1 MTDATTT
8 GLPALREMRT
18 DRRRRRVAEIEWFD
32 ALYRVYLA
40 ALIGGFVAIFLSE
53 QVKDAPFTA
62 SQIDAVMHDGP
73 RVAGLIV
80 AVTIFLG
87 LRSGANGGPLSIED
101 AEVRHVLL
109 APVDRGAVLRRPAA
123 QRIRTLAFV
132 GAIAGGA
139 AGLLVGKRM
148 PADWE
153 TSRAGFVIVA
163 AVAGAITGA
172 AFVIAALLAHG
183 LRVHRAVLTLVG
195 GGLVC
200 WQAESVFA
208 PSHPAGPFTAVGL
221 LGLDRL
227 GAAAASALALSLAL
241 AAVAL
246 LVAGRLRI
254 EALARRSALVSQ
266 LKFAVTMQDI
276 RTVVLLR
283 RQLGQE
289 HMRARAWFPLPRVLR
304 RDPVTAR
311 CMRSLARFP
320 LRRILRMAFLAAVAA
335 AGMVAV
341 WRGTTPGFVVSGLA
355 AFLLGL
361 DVIEPLSQEV
371 DRPDRT
377 DALPTERGLLLAR
390 HLLVPALAT
399 LPFVVI
405 GGAVAF
411 ALEPHG
417 MTVVSAVLIGIPAA
431 LAGVCGAVINA
442 VRGAPDPLGDANA
455 GLYMPPEMSGMGTVI
470 RTAWPPF
477 VSVLGSSPMAV
488 LVRAHDNGENLP
500 AVMLR
505 TALGVGVLCFLV
517 AGWVRQR
524 DAIRQWFRNAQKMPS
539 SGGNT

>member
-1 MTDATTT
+1 
-8 GLPALREMRT
+8 
-18 DRRRRRVAEIEWFD
+18 
-32 ALYRVYLA
+32 
-40 ALIGGFVAIFLSE
+40 
-53 QVKDAPFTA
+53 
-62 SQIDAVMHDGP
+62 
-73 RVAGLIV
+73 
-80 AVTIFLG
+80 
-87 LRSGANGGPLSIED
+87 
-101 AEVRHVLL
+101 
-109 APVDRGAVLRRPAA
+109 
-123 QRIRTLAFV
+123 
-132 GAIAGGA
+132 
-139 AGLLVGKRM
+139 
-148 PADWE
+148 
-153 TSRAGFVIVA
+153 
-163 AVAGAITGA
+163 
-172 AFVIAALLAHG
+172 
-183 LRVHRAVLTLVG
+183 
-195 GGLVC
+195 
-200 WQAESVFA
+200 
-208 PSHPAGPFTAVGL
+208 
-221 LGLDRL
+221 
-227 GAAAASALALSLAL
+227 
-241 AAVAL
+241 
-246 LVAGRLRI
+246 
-254 EALARRSALVSQ
+254 
-266 LKFAVTMQDI
+266 
-276 RTVVLLR
+276 
-283 RQLGQE
+283 
-289 HMRARAWFPLPRVLR
+289 
-304 RDPVTAR
+304 
-311 CMRSLARFP
+311 
-320 LRRILRMAFLAAVAA
+320 MAFLAAVAA

-417 MTVVSAVLIGIPAA
+417 MTVVAAVLVGIPAA

>member
-53 QVKDAPFTA
+53 QVNDAPFTA
-62 SQIDAVMHDGP
+62 TQIEAVMHDGP

-101 AEVRHVLL
+101 AEVSHVLL

-123 QRIRTLAFV
+123 QRLRTLAFA
-132 GAIAGGA
+132 GAITGGA
-139 AGLLVGKRM
+139 TGLLIGKRM
-148 PADWE
+148 PAGWE
-153 TSRAGFVIVA
+153 TSRAGFVMLA
-163 AVAGAITGA
+163 ALGGAVTGA
-172 AFVIAALLAHG
+172 SFVAVALLAHG
-183 LRVHRAVLTLVG
+183 LRIHRAVLTLVG
-195 GGLVC
+195 GGLVA
-200 WQAESVFA
+200 WQAATVFA

-227 GAAAASALALSLAL
+227 GAAAAG
-241 AAVAL
+241 AVAFSAV
-246 LVAGRLRI
+246 LVAGAVTMSGRLRI

-289 HMRARAWFPLPRVLR
+289 HMRADAWFRLPRVLR
-304 RDPVTAR
+304 RNAVTAR

-320 LRRILRMAFLAAVAA
+320 LRRLLRMAMLAIVAA
-335 AGMVAV
+335 AGMVAA

-361 DVIEPLSQEV
+361 DVIEPLSQEI

-390 HLLVPALAT
+390 HLTVPAFAT

-405 GGAVAF
+405 GGVVAYS
-411 ALEPHG
+411 LEPHG
-417 MTVVSAVLIGIPAA
+417 MTLVAAVLVGVPAA

-455 GLYMPPEMSGMGTVI
+455 TLYMPPEVSGMGTVI

-477 VSVLGSSPMAV
+477 VSVLGSLPVAV
-488 LVRAHDNGENLP
+488 LARAHDNGDNLP
-500 AVMLR
+500 AVMVR

-524 DAIRQWFRNAQKMPS
+524 DAIRQWFRNAQKQS
-539 SGGNT
+539 AAGGNT